1 VGKKQKKREISIEI
15 DKLTNSI
22 ENAFTGEIFETEFQ
36 KITSKEIKKVD
47 WLFDWHTELKTKK
60 SDVYKMTT
68 VENKN
73 IIQGLIS
80 LRTDNKF
87 VSVELVENAKFNRG
101 KEKVYLGVG
110 GNLFAFACKISKELG
125 YNGYV
130 GFIAKT
136 SLMAYYT
143 QTLGAEV
150 ALGQRMYIDEEA
162 SEKLICHYFKSK

>member
-1 VGKKQKKREISIEI
+1 MNEKSVKREVSVEI

-22 ENAFTGEIFETEFQ
+22 ENLFTGEIFETEFQ
-36 KITSKEIKKVD
+36 KVKKKEIKKTD
-47 WLFDWHTELKTKK
+47 WLFDWHAELKTKGNK
-60 SDVYKMTT
+60 VYKMTT

-80 LRTDNKF
+80 LRTDDKF
-87 VSVELVENAKFNRG
+87 VSVELVENAGFNRG

-110 GNLFAFACKISKELG
+110 GNMFAYACKVSQELG

-136 SLMAYYT
+136 ALIPYYAK
-143 QTLGAEV
+143 TLGAEI
-150 ALGQRMYIDEEA
+150 AIGQRMFIGEEA
-162 SEKLICHYFKSK
+162 SEKLIDQYFKIK